1 MKHIGWAVATLLA
14 VALIWGAFVVV
25 TTVLRQQP
33 AEIAGTL
40 TRPAP
45 GEVRA
50 DYLADGTPVWVVGD
64 DGGAIRVLW
73 AISTHR
79 PANVGMMLWWCPTAQ
94 DFADPAYGSR
104 YDAGGFK
111 FYGPAPTGLPA
122 YEITVVGSTVRVGD
136 LQPAP
141 PRDAGPGRV
150 GQPDLCF
157 LPDVTFHTFE
167 GWPVHESPID
177 AVASEPD
184 GWILLAGELAVIE
197 AGIFMCA
204 IDTCAEAAPIDGI
217 DETLFRDQLSPF
229 RGTRFIARVRDGAL
243 VDVTRVL
250 PANP

>member
-1 MKHIGWAVATLLA
+1 VKRIGWAVATVLA
-14 VALIWGAFVVV
+14 VVLIGGAFMFV
-25 TTVLRQQP
+25 TTLLRQQP
-33 AEIAGTL
+33 PEIAGTL
-40 TRPAP
+40 ARPAP
-45 GEVRA
+45 GEIRA

-79 PANVGMMLWWCPTAQ
+79 PANVGTMLWWCEAGEAFE
-94 DFADPAYGSR
+94 DAASGSR

-122 YEITVVGSTVRVGD
+122 YEITVVGSAVQVGD

-141 PRDAGPGRV
+141 PPDAGPGRV
-150 GQPDLCF
+150 GQPDVCF
-157 LPDVTFHTFE
+157 LRDVTFHTFE

-204 IDTCAEAAPIDGI
+204 IDTCVEAAPVDGI
-217 DETLFRDQLSPF
+217 DENIFRDQLSPF

-243 VDVTRVL
+243 VDVTRAL
-250 PANP
+250 PVNP